1 MDKILPKKYLS
12 WVKALYPGKKI
23 GIIGDNAAAHIS
35 EELSARRRACG
46 IVIELVFAGM
56 TSGMQPCDIWLNRSV
71 KKNIRTLYYEYKN
84 SLNLKTGEKVCVPRE
99 MLVKWVE
106 EALKQC
112 NDKQKKTRA
121 IANVFAQCA
130 LSPFDK
136 NTFNLKKHISP
147 LPCD

>member
-1 MDKILPKKYLS
+1 M
-12 WVKALYPGKKI
+12 KALYPGKKI
-23 GIIGDNAAAHIS
+23 GIIGDKAAAHIS
-35 EELSARRRACG
+35 EEVLQHAEELG

-84 SLNLKTGEKVCVPRE
+84 SLNLKTGGKVCVPIE

-136 NTFNLKKHISP
+136 NTFNLKKHICP